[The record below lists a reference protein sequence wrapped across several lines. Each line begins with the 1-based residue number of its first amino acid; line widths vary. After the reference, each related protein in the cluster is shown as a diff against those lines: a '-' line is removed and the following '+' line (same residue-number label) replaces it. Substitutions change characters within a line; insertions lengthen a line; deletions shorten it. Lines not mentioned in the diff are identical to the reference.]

1 VCIDA
6 ALFYSVA
13 AEAADCNPQRVEVID
28 GFSRKD
34 PLIEQV
40 IRALARELE
49 DPQTATRLL
58 ADCAARFLAIHLL
71 RHYCAFPIREKLT
84 KPALG
89 ARKLRQVR
97 DYIEAHVSSAL
108 NLDDLAS
115 VAHISPFH
123 FARLFKTATGETPH
137 DFVTGIR
144 MERAKALLKS
154 TDWTASKIA
163 SAVGFSSKSHFAA
176 AFQRFSGVTPIRF
189 RNIYR

>member
-1 VCIDA
+1 MSLA
-6 ALFYSVA
+6 GFAQTSRLEPFGNALK
-13 AEAADCNPQRVEVID
+13 
-28 GFSRKD
+28 SRSGETD
-34 PLIEQV
+34 EE
-40 IRALARELE
+40 R
-49 DPQTATRLL
+49 RLL

-89 ARKLRQVR
+89 AGKLLQVR

-137 DFVTGIR
+137 DFVTRIR

-163 SAVGFSSKSHFAA
+163 SAVGFSSKSHFTA
-176 AFQRFSGVTPIRF
+176 AFQSFSGVTPIRF